1 MVINMAIRVS
11 ISDEDRDELTKD
23 LDDFDKAYIEK
34 MKEDGVNPEFMQ
46 MFRDISLELHQDE
59 EE

>member
-1 MVINMAIRVS
+1 MAIRVS

-34 MKEDGVNPEFMQ
+34 MKEDGVDPDLMAQ
-46 MFRDISLELHQDE
+46 FRDISLEMGFDE